1 MTNFDT
7 PEPISADVEFGVGD
21 LRIEATDRTE
31 TTVEVRPSDPAKQAD
46 VTAAEQSRVEF
57 ANGHLLLKAL
67 GGWRQWMP
75 HRGGGSID
83 VQIGVPEGSRL
94 RVEVGVAA
102 VHSRGRLGEC
112 LCKVGAGEIR
122 LDETG
127 PLNLKTGAGD
137 ITVERATGTAEIVT
151 GTGRVRIG
159 SIDGTAAVKNS
170 NGDTWIGEISGTGR
184 VSAAN
189 GSISVGRVH
198 QGIVAKT
205 ANGDV
210 RIGEVERG
218 VADAQTA
225 FGQIEVGVLD
235 GVAAWLDLHTKFG
248 NVHNGLD
255 DAERPDAGTATVEV
269 HASTSFGDIEIHRCR
284 APVRAPGA
292 SG

>member
-1 MTNFDT
+1 MTTFNT
-7 PEPISADVEFGVGD
+7 PEPISVDVELGVGD
-21 LRIEATDRTE
+21 LRIEAGDRTE
-31 TTVEVRPSDPAKQAD
+31 TTVEVRPSDPALKAD

-57 ANGHLLLKAL
+57 ANGHLLVK
-67 GGWRQWMP
+67 GPSGWRQWMP
-75 HRGGGSID
+75 RRGSGSID
-83 VQIGVPEGSRL
+83 VEIGLPDGSRV
-94 RVEVGVAA
+94 RVDAGVGA
-102 VHSRGRLGEC
+102 VHGHGRLGEC

-137 ITVERATGTAEIVT
+137 ITVERAAGKAEIVT
-151 GTGRVRIG
+151 GTGAVRIG

-170 NGDTWIGEISGTGR
+170 NGGTWIGEVSGAAR

-189 GSISVGRVH
+189 GSISVDRVH
-198 QGIVAKT
+198 EGIVAKT

-210 RIGEVERG
+210 RIGEIAGGAV
-218 VADAQTA
+218 VAQTA

-255 DAERPDAGTATVEV
+255 DAERPEAGMGTVEV
-269 HASTSFGDIEIHRCR
+269 RASTSFGDIAINRSLSTDAGR
-284 APVRAPGA
+284 DA
-292 SG
+292 S